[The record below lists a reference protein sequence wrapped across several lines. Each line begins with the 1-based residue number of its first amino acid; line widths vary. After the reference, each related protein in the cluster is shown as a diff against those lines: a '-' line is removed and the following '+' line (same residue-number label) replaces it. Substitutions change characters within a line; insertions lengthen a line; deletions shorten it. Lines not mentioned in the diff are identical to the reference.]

1 MKKEQIL
8 KFLIYNKNRIILITI
23 LIMGF
28 FSRLLLIESYPN
40 ALNVDEAS
48 SGYEAWSILNYGID
62 RNGNFLP
69 IFLIAWGS
77 GQNALYSYLMMPFV
91 KILGLNMLSMRLPMA
106 IAGCVSLIIF
116 YLLLK
121 EIKDKKTALIGV
133 AFFAICPWHIM
144 KSRWGLES
152 NLFPELVLLAAY
164 FIILSLKSNKKGL
177 FYLASF
183 ILRNNSIFL
192 CDSMFLF
199 AFFCNTTATNIGKEE
214 THYN

>member
-1 MKKEQIL
+1 MNKEQIL
-8 KFLIYNKNRIILITI
+8 KFLTHNKNRIILIAILTI
-23 LIMGF
+23 GF
-28 FSRLLLIESYPN
+28 LSRLLLIESYPN

-77 GQNALYSYLMMPFV
+77 GQNALYSYLMIPFV

-106 IAGCVSLIIF
+106 IAGCISLIVF

-121 EIKDKKTALIGV
+121 QIKDERTALIGV
-133 AFFAICPWHIM
+133 AFLAICPWHIM

-152 NLFPELVLLAAY
+152 NLFPELVLLATY
-164 FIILSLKSNKKGL
+164 FMVLSLKKQKKGL
-177 FYLASF
+177 FYLGSF

-192 CDSMFLF
+192 CDSMLLST
-199 AFFCNTTATNIGKEE
+199 FFCNTATINIGKEKL
-214 THYN
+214 Y

>member
-1 MKKEQIL
+1 MNREQIL
-8 KFLIYNKNRIILITI
+8 KFLTHNKNRIILIAI
-23 LIMGF
+23 LIIGSL
-28 FSRLLLIESYPN
+28 SRLLLIEYYPN

-77 GQNALYSYLMMPFV
+77 GQNALYSYLMIPFV

-133 AFFAICPWHIM
+133 AFLAICPWHII

-152 NLFPELVLLAAY
+152 NLFPELVLLATY
-164 FIILSLKSNKKGL
+164 FIILSLKRQKKGL
-177 FYLASF
+177 FYLASL

-192 CDSMFLF
+192 CDSMLF
-199 AFFCNTTATNIGKEE
+199 FTVFCNTATINIGKEKL
-214 THYN
+214 Y